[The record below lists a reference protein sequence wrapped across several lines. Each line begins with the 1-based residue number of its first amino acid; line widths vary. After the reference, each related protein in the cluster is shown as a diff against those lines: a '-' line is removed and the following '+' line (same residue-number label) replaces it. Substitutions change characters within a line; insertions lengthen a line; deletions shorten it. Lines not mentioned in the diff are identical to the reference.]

1 MCPLGYAIFNLHFA
15 LNIQKKQT
23 WFTEYLPERE
33 SAMINLDK
41 LKEEYQNLTQEFTC
55 PEILSNR
62 EKYTNLTKRFSFLEK
77 VINLLKIRDDY
88 FKERQ
93 NLQNVLFDSSEG
105 GDVKNLAQEELSKL
119 EEKIKTIEEDIEN
132 RVFGGCQP
140 QRDIIIEMRAAT
152 GGEEAALFV
161 SDLFKVY
168 SKYIERMSWKIEVL
182 SSHSTEIGGFKEI
195 IFSVKGKEAY
205 AHLKFES
212 GVHRVQRVPATESGG
227 RIHTSTVTVAILVE
241 PKEIELEINPEDLRI
256 DTYRS
261 SGAGGQHVNVT
272 DSAVRITHLPSGVVV
287 SCQDERSQIK
297 NRAKAMRVLKAR
309 IMEKRRREEDK
320 KTTSQRRIQIGTGE
334 RSEKIRTY
342 NFPERRVTDH
352 RINFTLYRLEQVLEG
367 HPDEIIKKLISE
379 ERKKNYEIKELDQF
393 K

>member
-1 MCPLGYAIFNLHFA
+1 
-15 LNIQKKQT
+15 
-23 WFTEYLPERE
+23 
-33 SAMINLDK
+33 MINLDK
-41 LKEEYQNLTQEFTC
+41 LKEEYKNLTQEFTC
-55 PEILSNR
+55 PEILNNR

-88 FKERQ
+88 FKERK
-93 NLQNVLFDSSEG
+93 NLQNVLFDYSEG
-105 GDVKNLAQEELSKL
+105 EDVKNLAQEELNKL
-119 EEKIKTIEEDIEN
+119 EEKIKTIEEDIED

-161 SDLFKVY
+161 SDLFKLY
-168 SKYIERMSWKIEVL
+168 SKYIERKGWKIEIL
-182 SSHSTEIGGFKEI
+182 SSHPTEIGGFKEI

-227 RIHTSTVTVAILVE
+227 RIHTSTVTVAVLIE
-241 PKEIELEINPEDLRI
+241 PKEIDLEINPEDLRI

-287 SCQDERSQIK
+287 ACQDERSQIK

-309 IMEKRRREEDK
+309 IMEKSRREETK
-320 KTTSQRRIQIGTGE
+320 KITSQRRIQIGTGE

-352 RINFTLYRLEQVLEG
+352 RINLTLYRLEQVLDG
-367 HPDEIIKKLISE
+367 YPDEIIKKLISE